1 MAAVL
6 TLPDY
11 EHLAETS
18 GLINPSELHGMLCGM
33 LCLDSSLTDQQWLAH
48 MHEELPDQLLQDLD
62 SMRTLFKATEQ
73 QINSDDFDFA
83 LLLPDDDMNIDIR
96 AESLGC
102 WCQGFIAG
110 LGMAGWQNGAVQR
123 GQMPAEVKEFLAD
136 VSEISNVGLDGGRA
150 SEEDEAAYAEIV
162 EYLRVGVMLVNQH
175 LVAPQSRPMP
185 TPMSTSAIQTLH

>member
-11 EHLAETS
+11 AYLAEAS
-18 GLINPSELHGMLCGM
+18 GLIDPSELHGMLCGM
-33 LCLDSSLTDQQWLAH
+33 LCLDSSLTDEQWLAH
-48 MHEELPDQLLQDLD
+48 MHEELPDPLLQDLD

-83 LLLPDDDMNIDIR
+83 LLLPDDDMNMDVR

-102 WCQGFIAG
+102 WCRGFIAG
-110 LGMAGWQNGAVQR
+110 LGIAGWHNGATER

-136 VSEISNVGLDGGRA
+136 VSEISNVGLDGSRA

-162 EYLRVGVMLVNQH
+162 EYLRVGVMLLNQH
-175 LVAPQSRPMP
+175 FVMSQNVSISMP
-185 TPMSTSAIQTLH
+185 IPAIQTLH